1 MGRLIYEGSVRFD
14 LDDRTLAHLVVVIS
28 DKLRR
33 AESFPLSWRNDPS
46 TGDGRTTIWVHPAS
60 SLVFEFA
67 GSRRPSLNRTWLE
80 ALAIVA
86 NSPEGLHVVPEP
98 AEEGIPEMVTEG
110 AEPA

>member
-1 MGRLIYEGSVRFD
+1 MGRLIYENSVRLD

-60 SLVFEFA
+60 TLVFEFS
-67 GSRRPSLNRTWLE
+67 GSRRPALNRTWLE

-86 NSPEGLHVVPEP
+86 NTPEGLHIVPEP
-98 AEEGIPEMVTEG
+98 ADQGV
-110 AEPA
+110 AEPAGAETMP

>member
-60 SLVFEFA
+60 SLVFEFS
-67 GSRRPSLNRTWLE
+67 GSRRPALNRTWLE

-86 NSPEGLHVVPEP
+86 NSPEGLHVIPEP
-98 AEEGIPEMVTEG
+98 AEQTALVDS
-110 AEPA
+110 A